1 VTGVGESALDTTRA
15 ILKAC
20 AARDAASLEPWLSPS
35 VSWLHYGQPVTGGG
49 AAADGKGA
57 TAGER
62 AAEAIIAD
70 LERRDS
76 RLELK
81 DLARLRPGLVVA
93 VLDGTEALP
102 GGSVHGGSR
111 LRAYE
116 LDAGTLVRSDV
127 FAFRKDVLRHY
138 GLSIGDAFGQL
149 IVRSDDDARL
159 FHLPGPAAHYAWR
172 SYAARPGWEHD
183 HCGICWQTF
192 SADSLAGHA
201 TEGYASTGDPADE
214 WLCPECLDEI
224 RGHFGIELTGGPLD
238 MSR

>member
-1 VTGVGESALDTTRA
+1 MDVPEHEVDTTRA

-35 VSWLHYGQPVTGGG
+35 VSWLHYGQPVTADF

-57 TAGER
+57 AAGER
-62 AAEAIIAD
+62 AAETIVAD

-93 VLDGTEALP
+93 LLEGTEALP

-111 LRAYE
+111 LRSYE
-116 LDAGTLVRSDV
+116 LDAGKLVRSDV
-127 FAFRKDVLRHY
+127 FAFRKDVLGHY
-138 GLSIGDAFGQL
+138 GLSTGDAHGRL
-149 IVRSDDDARL
+149 IVGSDDDERL
-159 FHLPGPAAHYAWR
+159 FHLPGPAAHYEWR
-172 SYAARPGWEHD
+172 SYVARPDWDHD

-192 SADSLAGHA
+192 AADSVAGHA
-201 TEGYASTGDPADE
+201 TEGYASAGDPADE

-238 MSR
+238 ISR